1 MKLAFL
7 DKNPL
12 RKLGEDHKYL
22 LKDSEFGMVLAD
34 AGVGKTAFLIQVA
47 LERLFEGK
55 NVLHV
60 TLDQPIRKVCL
71 WYDEVFKNVCSVAE
85 IQNSLQVWDEIL
97 PHRFILTFSQGNF
110 TAAHF
115 EERVNDLIEQGIFFP
130 QMILFD
136 GISIGEKF
144 RETLSEL
151 KMFAREN
158 NFQCWF
164 TARAENNEAYT
175 NNLPQSLSNIADM
188 FELII
193 QLNYQKN
200 DIQVKLLKGQSIDQ
214 IITMLL
220 DPATLLVKE
229 V

>member
-7 DKNPL
+7 EKNPL
-12 RKLGEDHKYL
+12 RKLGEDNKYL
-22 LKDSEFGMVLAD
+22 LKDSEFGMVLAA

-60 TLDQPIRKVCL
+60 TIDQPIKKVCL
-71 WYDEVFKNVCSVAE
+71 WYDEVFKNVCNVAN
-85 IQNSLQVWDEIL
+85 IPNSLQVWDEIL

-130 QMILFD
+130 QVILFD
-136 GISIGEKF
+136 GITIEERF

-164 TARAENNEAYT
+164 SARAENGGYV
-175 NNLPQSLSNIADM
+175 NNMPQSLSNISDM

-220 DPATLLVKE
+220 DPATLLVKD